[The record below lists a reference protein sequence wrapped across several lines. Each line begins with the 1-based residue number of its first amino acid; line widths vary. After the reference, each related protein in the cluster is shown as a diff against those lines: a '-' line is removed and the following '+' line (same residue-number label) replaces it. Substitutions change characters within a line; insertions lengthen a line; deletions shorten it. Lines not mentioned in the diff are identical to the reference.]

1 MIIRQTRK
9 IKKMLSVGIA
19 WMVIGVL
26 QEIYTFVVLKEYEVL
41 PLEYGFVSNLVI
53 LIIALFISGIMGG
66 YVISFLLEDW
76 LRNKPFK
83 TVLTYIFILYTFV
96 FFLSAFTGTYISASS
111 SDSLTHGDSILSN
124 ALKEAVGI
132 QYIRHYFFWL
142 VVTLGTMVFFQI
154 SDKYGPGG
162 IRSLLMGK
170 YFRPKPDD
178 RIFLFLDLRSSTSI
192 AEKLGEEKY
201 FRFIRQCYRDMT
213 NCILDNQGE
222 IYQYVGDEIVVSWPS
237 QTGLKNAQCISCYFD
252 IKRMLGSQEDL
263 YLELFQQ
270 APVFKAGLHIGRVTA
285 GEIGVIKKD
294 IAYSGDVLNTAA
306 RIQGAC
312 NQFNLEI
319 LLSKD
324 LVEKLPVMK
333 DFMIKSMGEIEL
345 RGKSD
350 KIEVFTLTELG

>member
-1 MIIRQTRK
+1 MSIRRTRK
-9 IKKMLSVGIA
+9 IKKMLSIGAV
-19 WMVIGVL
+19 WMVIGVI
-26 QEIYTFVVLKEYEVL
+26 QEAYTFVVLKEYEVL
-41 PLEYGFVSNLVI
+41 PLEYEFVSNLVI
-53 LIIALFISGIMGG
+53 LIIALFISGVMGG
-66 YVISFLLEDW
+66 YIISFLLEDW

-83 TVLTYIFILYTFV
+83 TVLIYIFILYTVV
-96 FFLSAFTGTYISASS
+96 FFLSAFTGTYLSS
-111 SDSLTHGDSILSN
+111 SSNSLTPGDTIFSN
-124 ALKEAVGI
+124 ALKEITGL

-142 VVTLGTMVFFQI
+142 VVTLGTMVFLQVN
-154 SDKYGPGG
+154 DKYGPGG

-170 YFRPKPDD
+170 FFRPRPDD

-237 QTGLKNAQCISCYFD
+237 ETGLKDAQCIRCYFD
-252 IKRMLGSQEDL
+252 VKRALESQAGM
-263 YLELFQQ
+263 YLERFQQ
-270 APVFKAGLHIGRVTA
+270 APVFKAGLHMGKVTA

-306 RIQGAC
+306 RIQGSC

-324 LVEKLPVMK
+324 LVDKLPVMK
-333 DFMIKSMGEIEL
+333 DFSIKSKGEIEL

-350 KIEVFTLTELG
+350 KIEVFTIEEVG

>member
-1 MIIRQTRK
+1 MSIRRRRK
-9 IKKMLSVGIA
+9 IKKMFSVGIA

-26 QEIYTFVVLKEYEVL
+26 QEVYTFVVLKEYEVL
-41 PLEYGFVSNLVI
+41 PLEYEFVSSLVI
-53 LIIALFISGIMGG
+53 LIVALFISGMMGG
-66 YVISFLLEDW
+66 YIISFLLEDW

-83 TVLTYIFILYTFV
+83 TVLIYIFILYTVV
-96 FFLSAFTGTYISASS
+96 FFLSAFAGTYISASS
-111 SDSLTHGDSILSN
+111 ADSFTQGGSVFSN
-124 ALKEAVGI
+124 SLKEAVGL

-142 VVTLGTMVFFQI
+142 VVTLGTMVFFQV

-170 YFRPKPDD
+170 YFRPKPDN

-201 FRFIRQCYRDMT
+201 FQFIRQCYRDMT

-222 IYQYVGDEIVVSWPS
+222 IYQYAGDEIVVSWPAEI
-237 QTGLKNAQCISCYFD
+237 GLKKAQCISCYFD
-252 IKRMLGSQEDL
+252 IKSMLKSQADV

-270 APVFKAGLHIGRVTA
+270 EPVFKAGLHIGRVTA

-306 RIQGAC
+306 RIQGSC
-312 NQFNLEI
+312 NLFNLEI
-319 LLSKD
+319 LFSKD
-324 LVEKLPVMK
+324 LAEKLPAMS

-345 RGKSD
+345 RGKTD
-350 KIEVFTLTELG
+350 KIEVFTMEEK